1 MGGWGGFPMTQY
13 KNSETNSA
21 GLKKSGGGGGVLCER
36 PLKLC
41 IRVMRIMPGAIVGGD
56 GGWADR

>member
-1 MGGWGGFPMTQY
+1 MGGWGGFPDDAI

-21 GLKKSGGGGGVLCER
+21 GLKKSGGGVLCER